1 MVLLLTFGVLP
12 PQNIA
17 FETSPNHRAILRAHG
32 QTMTTIPVPTPLPPT
47 LPTALTGVPR
57 IVIVGGGAGGLSLAT
72 QLGKNLGKKGL
83 ADITLVDAARTH
95 VWKPLLHQ
103 LAAGSFDTH
112 AEEIEYLAQARW
124 NFFKFRLGKLIAVD
138 RSTKTLQLSASH
150 DAAGREIT
158 PAQTLAY
165 DTLVIA
171 VGSQTNDFGTPGA
184 AQHTIKLDS
193 PAAAKHFNEQ
203 LINACIRAQ
212 SVPRTADSGRLTVA
226 IVGGGA
232 TGVELAAELHAAA
245 RVLGHYGFDHI
256 HPEKDLQI
264 VLVEAGPRL
273 LAQLP
278 ERLGQAAERE
288 LRKLAIDVHTNAK
301 VVEVTATGLTMAS
314 GKVISSALTVWAAGV
329 KAPDFL
335 KTLGVNAA
343 GSGALDVNRLN
354 QLMVNG
360 NLQTTLDAS
369 IYAFGD
375 CAACPQPGGNWVPP
389 RAQAAYQQA
398 MYLAKAMPKLMA
410 GKAVPPYL
418 YKDQGSLVSL
428 AEYSSVGSLMG
439 SLSQGSFFV
448 EGQLAKIMYWAL
460 HKQHQLALGGIKKTA
475 LITLSELIDRAHR
488 PRIKLH

>member
-1 MVLLLTFGVLP
+1 M
-12 PQNIA
+12 Q
-17 FETSPNHRAILRAHG
+17 H
-32 QTMTTIPVPTPLPPT
+32 
-47 LPTALTGVPR
+47 
-57 IVIVGGGAGGLSLAT
+57 IVIVGGGAGGLALAT
-72 QLGKNLGKKGL
+72 QLGKRLGKKNL
-83 ADITLVDAARTH
+83 AQITLVDAARTH

-124 NFFKFRLGKLIAVD
+124 NHFKFRLGRLTGVD
-138 RSTKTLQLSASH
+138 RQNKTVQLAASY

-158 PAQTLAY
+158 PAQSLAY

-171 VGSQTNDFGTPGA
+171 VGSQTNDFGTLGA
-184 AQHTIKLDS
+184 AEHAIKLDS
-193 PAAAKHFNEQ
+193 PQAAQHFNDR

-212 SVPRTADSGRLTVA
+212 TVPRTAGSGRLTVA

-245 RVLGHYGFDHI
+245 RVLGNYGFDHI

-264 VLVEAGPRL
+264 VLVEAAPRL

-278 ERLGQAAERE
+278 ERLSEAALRE
-288 LRKLAIDVHTNAK
+288 LRKLAIEVHTNEK
-301 VVEVTATGLTMAS
+301 VVEVTADSLKMAS
-314 GKVISSALTVWAAGV
+314 GKVISSSITVWAAGV

-335 KTLGVNAA
+335 KTLGQQSDGTAPLET
-343 GSGALDVNRLN
+343 SKLN
-354 QLMVNG
+354 QLVVNG
-360 NLQTTLDAS
+360 NLQTTMDSS

-375 CAACPQPGGNWVPP
+375 CAACQQPDGMWVPP

-398 MYLAKAMPKLMA
+398 MYLTKALPQLLA
-410 GKAVPPYL
+410 GKAVPPFIF
-418 YKDQGSLVSL
+418 KDQGSLVSL
-428 AEYSSVGSLMG
+428 SEYSSVGSLMG
-439 SLSQGSFFV
+439 SLTKGSFFI
-448 EGQLAKIMYWAL
+448 EGQLAKLMYWAL

-475 LITLSELIDRAHR
+475 LITLSEMLDRTHR

>member
-1 MVLLLTFGVLP
+1 M
-12 PQNIA
+12 Q
-17 FETSPNHRAILRAHG
+17 
-32 QTMTTIPVPTPLPPT
+32 
-47 LPTALTGVPR
+47 R
-57 IVIVGGGAGGLSLAT
+57 IVIVGGGAGGLALAT
-72 QLGKNLGKKGL
+72 QLGKRLGKRKL
-83 ADITLVDAARTH
+83 AEVTLVDAARTH

-103 LAAGSFDTH
+103 LAAGSFDTP

-124 NFFKFRLGKLIAVD
+124 NHFKFRLGSLQGVD
-138 RSTKTLQLSASH
+138 RQNKTLQLAASY
-150 DAAGREIT
+150 DASGREIT
-158 PAQTLAY
+158 PAQALGY

-184 AQHTIKLDS
+184 AEHSIKLDS
-193 PAAAKHFNEQ
+193 PQAANHFNDR

-212 SVPRTADSGRLTVA
+212 TVPRTEGSGRLTVT

-232 TGVELAAELHAAA
+232 TGVELAAELHASA

-256 HPEKDLQI
+256 NPEKDLQI

-278 ERLGQAAERE
+278 DRLGDAALRE
-288 LRKLAIDVHTNAK
+288 LRKLAIEVHTNEK
-301 VVEVTATGLTMAS
+301 VIEVTDGSLKMAS
-314 GKVISSALTVWAAGV
+314 GKVISSSITVWAAGV
-329 KAPDFL
+329 KAADFL
-335 KTLGVNAA
+335 SSIGNPDPLET
-343 GSGALDVNRLN
+343 NRLN

-360 NLQTTLDAS
+360 NLQTTHDGS

-375 CAACPQPGGNWVPP
+375 CAACQQPDGTWVPP

-398 MYLAKAMPKLMA
+398 MYLARTLPQLIA
-410 GKAVPPYL
+410 GESVAPFVFADK
-418 YKDQGSLVSL
+418 GSLVSL

-439 SLSQGSFFV
+439 SLSQGSFFI

-475 LITLSELIDRAHR
+475 LITLSEMIDRTHR

>member
-1 MVLLLTFGVLP
+1 MNDANTTTSTST
-12 PQNIA
+12 PQVNPIGA
-17 FETSPNHRAILRAHG
+17 GGRPH
-32 QTMTTIPVPTPLPPT
+32 
-47 LPTALTGVPR
+47 

-72 QLGKNLGKKGL
+72 KLGKKFGKKGL
-83 ADITLVDAARTH
+83 ADVTLVDGARTH

-124 NFFKFRLGKLIAVD
+124 NHFKFRLGHLTAVD
-138 RSTKTLQLSASH
+138 RSTKTLKLAASH

-158 PAQTLAY
+158 PAQSLTY

-193 PAAAKHFNEQ
+193 PAAAKQFNEQ

-212 SVPRTADSGRLTVA
+212 SVPRTAGSGRLTVA

-245 RVLGHYGFDHI
+245 RVLGNYGFDNI

-273 LAQLP
+273 LVQLP
-278 ERLGQAAERE
+278 ERLGLSAERE
-288 LRKLAIDVHTNAK
+288 LRKLSVEVHTNEK
-301 VVEVTATGLTMAS
+301 VVEVTAAGLNMAS
-314 GKVISSALTVWAAGV
+314 GKFISSALTVWAAGV

-335 KTLGVNAA
+335 KGIGADEAGA
-343 GSGALDVNRLN
+343 GSLDVNRLN

-360 NLQTTLDAS
+360 NLQSTLDS
-369 IYAFGD
+369 TIYAFGD
-375 CAACPQPGGNWVPP
+375 CAACPQPGGGWVPP

-398 MYLAKAMPKLMA
+398 MYLAKALPQLMA
-410 GKAVPPYL
+410 GKTVPAYL

-439 SLSQGSFFV
+439 SLSRGSFFV

-460 HKQHQLALGGIKKTA
+460 HKQHQLALGGFKKTA
-475 LITLSELIDRAHR
+475 LITLSEMIDRAHR

>member
-1 MVLLLTFGVLP
+1 MAAPAGRYHAARG
-12 PQNIA
+12 N
-17 FETSPNHRAILRAHG
+17 TS
-32 QTMTTIPVPTPLPPT
+32 TMTHNNTSNMSTPSTPP
-47 LPTALTGVPR
+47 PGPHR
-57 IVIVGGGAGGLSLAT
+57 FVIVGGGAGGLSLAT
-72 QLGKNLGKKGL
+72 QLGNKLGKKRR
-83 ADITLVDAARTH
+83 ADITLVDGARTH

-124 NFFKFRLGKLIAVD
+124 NHFKFRLGHLTGVD
-138 RSTKTLQLSASH
+138 RSAKTVQLAASH

-171 VGSQTNDFGTPGA
+171 VGSQTNDFGTLGA

-193 PAAAKHFNEQ
+193 PEAAKHFNDQ

-212 SVPRTADSGRLTVA
+212 SVPRAPGSGRLTVA

-232 TGVELAAELHAAA
+232 TGVELSAELHAAA
-245 RVLGHYGFDHI
+245 RVLGNYGFDHI
-256 HPEKDLQI
+256 NPEKDLQI

-278 ERLGQAAERE
+278 ERLGLAAERE
-288 LRKLAIDVHTNAK
+288 LRKLAIEVHTNEK
-301 VVEVTATGLTMAS
+301 VVEVSADGLKMAS

-335 KTLGVNAA
+335 KTLGANAEGA
-343 GSGALDVNRLN
+343 GGGTLEVNRLN

-360 NLQTTLDAS
+360 NLQTTLDPS

-375 CAACPQPGGNWVPP
+375 CAACPQPGGTWVPP

-398 MYLAKAMPKLMA
+398 MYLTKALPQLIA
-410 GKAVPPYL
+410 GNTAPGYV

-428 AEYSSVGSLMG
+428 AQYTSVGSLMG
-439 SLSQGSFFV
+439 SLSQGSFFI
-448 EGQLAKIMYWAL
+448 EGMLASFMYWAL
-460 HKQHQLALGGIKKTA
+460 HKQHQLALGGVKKTA

>member
-1 MVLLLTFGVLP
+1 M
-12 PQNIA
+12 Q
-17 FETSPNHRAILRAHG
+17 
-32 QTMTTIPVPTPLPPT
+32 
-47 LPTALTGVPR
+47 R
-57 IVIVGGGAGGLSLAT
+57 IVIVGGGAGGLALAT
-72 QLGKNLGKKGL
+72 QLGKRLGKRKL
-83 ADITLVDAARTH
+83 AEITLVDAARTH

-124 NFFKFRLGKLIAVD
+124 NHFKFRLGSLTGVD
-138 RSTKTLQLSASH
+138 RAAKTVQLAASH

-158 PAQTLAY
+158 PAQSLGY

-171 VGSQTNDFGTPGA
+171 VGSQTNDFGTLGA
-184 AQHTIKLDS
+184 AEHTIKLDS
-193 PAAAKHFNEQ
+193 PQAAKHFNDQ

-212 SVPRTADSGRLTVA
+212 TVPRTAGSGRLTVA

-245 RVLGHYGFDHI
+245 RVLGNYGFENI
-256 HPEKDLQI
+256 NPEKDLQI

-278 ERLGQAAERE
+278 DRLGEAALRE
-288 LRKLAIDVHTNAK
+288 LRKLAIEVHTNEK
-301 VVEVTATGLTMAS
+301 VVEVTADSLKMAS
-314 GKVISSALTVWAAGV
+314 GKVITSTLTVWAAGV
-329 KAPDFL
+329 KAADFL
-335 KTLGVNAA
+335 KTM
-343 GSGALDVNRLN
+343 GSPDVLETSKLN
-354 QLMVNG
+354 QLLVNG
-360 NLQTTLDAS
+360 NLQATRDAG

-375 CAACPQPGGNWVPP
+375 CAACQQPDGTWVPP

-398 MYLAKAMPKLMA
+398 MYLARALPDLMA
-410 GKAVPPYL
+410 GKTVAPFVFT
-418 YKDQGSLVSL
+418 DQGSLVSL

-439 SLSQGSFFV
+439 SLTKGSFFI
-448 EGQLAKIMYWAL
+448 EGQLAKLMYWAL

-475 LITLSELIDRAHR
+475 LITLSEMIDRTHR

>member
-1 MVLLLTFGVLP
+1 M
-12 PQNIA
+12 Q
-17 FETSPNHRAILRAHG
+17 
-32 QTMTTIPVPTPLPPT
+32 
-47 LPTALTGVPR
+47 R
-57 IVIVGGGAGGLSLAT
+57 IVIVGGGAGGLALAT
-72 QLGKNLGKKGL
+72 QLGKRLGKKKL

-124 NFFKFRLGKLIAVD
+124 NHFKFRLGTLTGVD
-138 RSTKTLQLSASH
+138 RQQKTVHLAASH
-150 DAAGREIT
+150 DDAGREIT
-158 PAQTLAY
+158 PAQFLGY

-193 PAAAKHFNEQ
+193 PQAAKQFNER

-212 SVPRTADSGRLTVA
+212 TVPRAQGSGLLTVT

-245 RVLGHYGFDHI
+245 RVLGNYGFENI
-256 HPEKDLQI
+256 NPEKDMKI

-278 ERLGQAAERE
+278 ERLGLSAEKE
-288 LRKLAIDVHTNAK
+288 LRKLAIEVYTNEK
-301 VVEVTATGLTMAS
+301 VVKVTEGSLIMES
-314 GKVISSALTVWAAGV
+314 GKVIHSTLAVWAAGV
-329 KAPDFL
+329 KAADFL
-335 KTLGVNAA
+335 KTLGSGPD
-343 GSGALDVNRLN
+343 GSQPLETTRLN
-354 QLMVNG
+354 QLLVNG
-360 NLQTTLDAS
+360 NLQTTIDAH

-375 CAACPQPGGNWVPP
+375 CAACPQPGGTWVAP

-398 MYLAKAMPKLMA
+398 MYLARALPKLMQ
-410 GKAVPPYL
+410 GQPVEPFIFT
-418 YKDQGSLVSL
+418 DQGSLVSL

-448 EGQLAKIMYWAL
+448 EGQIAKLMYWGL

-475 LITLSELIDRAHR
+475 LITLSEMIDRTHR